1 MTYAKFTEDG
11 ALDWTSG
18 VPQEGLEAVRLPLV
32 NAGDEIIRDGRGRI
46 SVRRKERGMAHTSSP
61 SFSVLSSSLDNCAAD
76 AYLLALSSYAPPAET
91 GGEKV
96 SGISVLIP
104 CYGKAAYIEETVASV
119 LAQDEMPEEIK
130 ILLMDGKSAEK
141 KERLEGMSPV
151 VRCTVSGKLDVCEA
165 RNRLAR
171 ECGTEWFIFLDA
183 DDMLAPGFIRT
194 LSSSGAD
201 FIFPAYRILRNGK
214 TEDPDTSGMNAPCV
228 SGNLTGLFRR
238 DAFFA
243 LGGLDSDFAV
253 CGREDTDFILTAL
266 ESGMT
271 VRAEKNSFYI
281 LRRDDGDA
289 EWTASSFT
297 QSETYKNR
305 SRESADKIL
314 AKHREGIKKNFR
326 TRGVFTGCHM
336 PTEETV
342 LLRRYAETGDNV
354 HLLYLLTNGKMQGRD
369 VIVRQ
374 TVARFFSC
382 TDMDFRTACPGRD
395 FSLCPEF
402 DGDFSQWVFK
412 NCEPTEEERAR
423 ISDHCMGMSFDVL
436 FLSAPVDGVPGFP
449 DVLTGA
455 EKVMIHRD
463 VPMSAA
469 SGARFR
475 FELYRDFF
483 CAHFPLYD
491 NNAPHFSDDDLIFT
505 ARAAG
510 FGDMDLLQNFDRLTK
525 YEDTYGAPAVVL
537 PQLCILSPCS
547 AGCEYCLQ
555 RGTDFPG
562 VPSEEAVIAAAK
574 NAVKL
579 ALEKTEACGFLLFG
593 GEPGE
598 WSDGILSGLAD
609 VFNSV
614 NSPVQ
619 ILTNGSALSRPQLE
633 KIRMKNWYIHALD
646 WHGRALDFSIPGSYT
661 VIVNTS
667 DLPYLRAFC
676 EINSANLYRVEF
688 EPCRSTPYCSGI
700 LDDMEALEEFAS
712 ILSDFGADRYV
723 PGILAALK
731 SGDKKE
737 MQKSCRDTSRSPV
750 FVLNDPDFYHHCCNL
765 ATQKFPLS
773 SFGLYFSSGPDMDCG
788 ECFMPCNFVKK

>member
-11 ALDWTSG
+11 ALDWTSS
-18 VPQEGLEAVRLPLV
+18 VPQEGLEAVHLPLV

-46 SVRRKERGMAHTSSP
+46 SVRRKERGMTHTSSP

-171 ECGTEWFIFLDA
+171 ECGTEWFVFLDA

-238 DAFFA
+238 DAFLA
-243 LGGLDSDFAV
+243 LGGLDGGFAV
-253 CGREDTDFILTAL
+253 CGREDTDFILTVL
-266 ESGMT
+266 ESGRT

-281 LRRDDGDA
+281 LRRDDGDT

-297 QSETYKNR
+297 HSETYKNR

-342 LLRRYAETGDNV
+342 LLRRYAETGDDV
-354 HLLYLLTNGKMQGRD
+354 HLLYLLTQGKMQGRD

-374 TVARFFSC
+374 TVARFFGC
-382 TDMDFRTACPGRD
+382 TGMDFRTACPGRD

-402 DGDFSQWVFK
+402 DGDFSQWVFV
-412 NCEPTEEERAR
+412 NCDPTEEERAR

-436 FLSAPVDGVPGFP
+436 FLSAPVDQREFKVNLRLFDFRLDEDIVHCDQRAEIKTDRIVNAASDSGAGGNIGVVLHIDQSFASGKGDDNLVFPRPEIFRDIHIARQSRLNRLPGKLAVHQKGGSECNRADNEMHRMIFQGIRRNVNRFAVPGTEVLFDFEGFFILFQIRFHGVFRRISPAVDGLRQNAAFSGRNGCGFPVEVRRNLFQTQGVGRGSLPLSGEIDGVPWTRHIERYRCRKQSRGSQQQ
-449 DVLTGA
+449 GA
-455 EKVMIHRD
+455 
-463 VPMSAA
+463 
-469 SGARFR
+469 
-475 FELYRDFF
+475 
-483 CAHFPLYD
+483 
-491 NNAPHFSDDDLIFT
+491 
-505 ARAAG
+505 
-510 FGDMDLLQNFDRLTK
+510 
-525 YEDTYGAPAVVL
+525 
-537 PQLCILSPCS
+537 
-547 AGCEYCLQ
+547 
-555 RGTDFPG
+555 
-562 VPSEEAVIAAAK
+562 
-574 NAVKL
+574 
-579 ALEKTEACGFLLFG
+579 
-593 GEPGE
+593 
-598 WSDGILSGLAD
+598 
-609 VFNSV
+609 
-614 NSPVQ
+614 
-619 ILTNGSALSRPQLE
+619 
-633 KIRMKNWYIHALD
+633 
-646 WHGRALDFSIPGSYT
+646 
-661 VIVNTS
+661 
-667 DLPYLRAFC
+667 
-676 EINSANLYRVEF
+676 
-688 EPCRSTPYCSGI
+688 
-700 LDDMEALEEFAS
+700 
-712 ILSDFGADRYV
+712 
-723 PGILAALK
+723 
-731 SGDKKE
+731 
-737 MQKSCRDTSRSPV
+737 
-750 FVLNDPDFYHHCCNL
+750 
-765 ATQKFPLS
+765 
-773 SFGLYFSSGPDMDCG
+773 
-788 ECFMPCNFVKK
+788 